1 MKCLTLTGLFFLC
14 FSSLLGHDN
23 IIWFLTSLPT
33 EESCKKY
40 YCRITYY
47 HPYQDRWGSR
57 VACPKTRR
65 AKQGITVAAHPNF
78 EFGTQVFI
86 PDLAGKVG
94 DGHFVVQDRGAWV
107 TKKKASRGKN
117 YVFDVYI
124 STKSSYY
131 RMVKNRPYM
140 WVYAPK

>member
-1 MKCLTLTGLFFLC
+1 MKSLTLTGLLFLC
-14 FSSLLGHDN
+14 FSSLMGGEILFWSIVCH
-23 IIWFLTSLPT
+23 PC
-33 EESCKKY
+33 EEVQKKY

-57 VACPKTRR
+57 VACPKTTR
-65 AKQGITVAAHPNF
+65 AEQGITVAAHPNF
-78 EFGTQVFI
+78 KFGTQVYI

-94 DGHFVVQDRGAWV
+94 DGRFVVQDRGAWV

-131 RMVKNRPYM
+131 KMMKNSPYM
-140 WVYAPK
+140 WVYASK

>member
-1 MKCLTLTGLFFLC
+1 MKALVLTGLFTLC
-14 FSSLLGHDN
+14 FSSLVG
-23 IIWFLTSLPT
+23 
-33 EESCKKY
+33 EEVLLWPRPCHPVKHSERL

-47 HPYQDRWGSR
+47 HPYQDKWGSR
-57 VACPKTRR
+57 VACPRTTR
-65 AKQGITVAAHPNF
+65 AKQGITVAAHPSF
-78 EFGTQVFI
+78 KFGTRVYI

-107 TKKKASRGKN
+107 TKKKASKGKH

-131 RMVKNRPYM
+131 RMIRNKPYM
-140 WVYAPK
+140 WVYPSK